1 MDVRRLALLG
11 ALTVV
16 ATFAACTLNP
26 QPLPP
31 LAPPEDNQAEAP
43 AGDFGAADAG
53 TRGDDAPSSD
63 AGEVPLDSGR
73 PDSDADSGGGVVDAG
88 DDAGDAGDAGID

>member
-1 MDVRRLALLG
+1 MDVRRLALLA

-31 LAPPEDNQAEAP
+31 LDPPEDNQAEAP
-43 AGDFGAADAG
+43 TGNFGGADG
-53 TRGDDAPSSD
+53 GSRGDDAPWSD
-63 AGEVPLDSGR
+63 AGEVPLDSGAA
-73 PDSDADSGGGVVDAG
+73 DSDADSGGGVVDAG
-88 DDAGDAGDAGID
+88 DDAGDAAID